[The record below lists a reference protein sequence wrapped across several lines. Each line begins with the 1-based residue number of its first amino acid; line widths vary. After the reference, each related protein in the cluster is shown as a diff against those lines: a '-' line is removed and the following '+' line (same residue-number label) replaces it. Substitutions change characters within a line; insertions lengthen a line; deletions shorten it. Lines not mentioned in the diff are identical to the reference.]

1 MPKLE
6 YVVRG
11 LRRKA
16 TGRAVRPRLPIT
28 PTILR
33 SLKNVWEQLPSREDA
48 IMLWGAACL
57 CFFGFLRTGEVVVP
71 SDAGYDPQV
80 HLSFQDVKV
89 DNRQNPKWLEVHLK
103 ASKTDPFRHGVTIY
117 VGATGKWLCPVASV
131 LAYMVQ
137 RGNKPGPL
145 FMFRDGRPLTRSR
158 FVTALR
164 AALRKAGY
172 DDEKYAG
179 HSFRIG
185 AATTAA
191 QCGIQDSLIQMMGRW
206 RSNAYTLYIRTP
218 PSTLI
223 SVSKALSASV

>member
-1 MPKLE
+1 MKQFYVYTFVAYLYKDNLSASSVKSYLAAIRHAQISLSLGDPRITSMPKLE
-6 YVVRG
+6 YVVKG

-16 TGRAVRPRLPIT
+16 AGRAVRPRLPIT

-48 IMLWGAACL
+48 VMLWGAACL

-145 FMFRDGRPLTRSR
+145 FTFRDGRPLTRSR

-172 DDEKYAG
+172 DDEKYA
-179 HSFRIG
+179 
-185 AATTAA
+185 AT
-191 QCGIQDSLIQMMGRW
+191 
-206 RSNAYTLYIRTP
+206 
-218 PSTLI
+218 
-223 SVSKALSASV
+223 ASG